1 VTAMAESFRVVD
13 SPLGPLLLAAERGAL
28 TMLWMSPLPDHDGL
42 PGQDA
47 DRGVLSQAATQLD
60 RYFDGGLTAFELP
73 LAPRGTAFQRS
84 VWSALVEIPFGET
97 VSYGE
102 LAARIG
108 RPGAARA
115 VGLANGS
122 NPISIIIPCH
132 RVIGSDGRLTG
143 YGGGIDRKAWLLD
156 HEGVRRPQQLAL
168 PVAEPIAQT

>member
-1 VTAMAESFRVVD
+1 MAESFARME
-13 SPLGPLLLAAERGAL
+13 SPLGPLLLAAEDGAL
-28 TMLWMSPLPDHDGL
+28 TLLWMSPLPERETG
-42 PGQDA
+42 GADA
-47 DRGVLSQAATQLD
+47 RDRAVLAAAGEQLEA
-60 RYFDGGLTAFELP
+60 YFAGDLTAFDLP
-73 LAPRGTAFQRS
+73 LAPRGTTFQQR

-97 VSYGE
+97 ISYGA
-102 LAARIG
+102 LAMRLG

-156 HEGVRRPQQLAL
+156 HEAGRGPGQLAL
-168 PVAEPIAQT
+168 PVTALTAR

>member
-1 VTAMAESFRVVD
+1 MAESFARME
-13 SPLGPLLLAAERGAL
+13 SPLGPLLLAAEDGAL
-28 TMLWMSPLPDHDGL
+28 TLLWMSPLPERETGGADAHDR
-42 PGQDA
+42 A
-47 DRGVLSQAATQLD
+47 VLAAAGEQLEA
-60 RYFDGGLTAFELP
+60 YFAGDLTAFDLP
-73 LAPRGTAFQRS
+73 LAPRGTTFQQR

-97 VSYGE
+97 ISYGA
-102 LAARIG
+102 LAMRLG

-156 HEGVRRPQQLAL
+156 HEAGRGPGQLAL
-168 PVAEPIAQT
+168 PVTALTAR

>member
-1 VTAMAESFRVVD
+1 MAESFAVVE
-13 SPLGPLLLAAERGAL
+13 SPLGPLLLGAEDGAL
-28 TMLWMSPLPDHDGL
+28 TLLWMSPLPERETG
-42 PGQDA
+42 GADA
-47 DRGVLSQAATQLD
+47 RDRAVLAAARDQLEA
-60 RYFDGGLTAFELP
+60 YFAGDLTAFDLP
-73 LAPRGTAFQRS
+73 LAPVGTPFQQR

-97 VSYGE
+97 VSYGS
-102 LAARIG
+102 LASRLG

-156 HEGVRRPQQLAL
+156 HEAGRGPGQLAL
-168 PVAEPIAQT
+168 PVTALATR

>member
-1 VTAMAESFRVVD
+1 MAESFAVVE
-13 SPLGPLLLAAERGAL
+13 SPLGPLLLGAEDGAL
-28 TMLWMSPLPDHDGL
+28 TLLWMSPLPERETG
-42 PGQDA
+42 GADA
-47 DRGVLSQAATQLD
+47 RDRAVLAAARDQLEA
-60 RYFDGGLTAFELP
+60 YFAGDLTAFDLP
-73 LAPRGTAFQRS
+73 LAPVGTPFQQR

-97 VSYGE
+97 VSYGS
-102 LAARIG
+102 LASRLG

-156 HEGVRRPQQLAL
+156 HEAGRGPGQLAL
-168 PVAEPIAQT
+168 PVTALAAR

>member
-1 VTAMAESFRVVD
+1 MAESFVCIE
-13 SPLGPLLLAAERGAL
+13 SPLGPLLLGAEDGAL
-28 TMLWMSPLPDHDGL
+28 TLLWMSPLPERETG
-42 PGQDA
+42 GA
-47 DRGVLSQAATQLD
+47 DSRDRAVLALAKEQLD
-60 RYFDGGLTAFELP
+60 SYFAGDLTAFDLP
-73 LAPRGTAFQRS
+73 LAPRGTPFQQR

-97 VSYGE
+97 VSYGS
-102 LAARIG
+102 LATRLG

-156 HEGVRRPQQLAL
+156 HEAGRGPGQLAL
-168 PVAEPIAQT
+168 PVTALAAR

>member
-1 VTAMAESFRVVD
+1 MAESFAVVE
-13 SPLGPLLLAAERGAL
+13 SPLGPLLLGAEDGAL
-28 TMLWMSPLPDHDGL
+28 TLLWMSPLPERETG
-42 PGQDA
+42 GADA
-47 DRGVLSQAATQLD
+47 RDRAVLAAARDQLEA
-60 RYFDGGLTAFELP
+60 YFAGDLTAFDLP
-73 LAPRGTAFQRS
+73 LAPVGTPFQQR

-97 VSYGE
+97 VSYGS
-102 LAARIG
+102 LAIRLG

-156 HEGVRRPQQLAL
+156 HEAGRGPGQLAL
-168 PVAEPIAQT
+168 PVTALVAR

>member
-1 VTAMAESFRVVD
+1 MAESFAVVE
-13 SPLGPLLLAAERGAL
+13 SPLGPLLLGAEDGAL
-28 TMLWMSPLPDHDGL
+28 TLLWMSPLPERETG
-42 PGQDA
+42 GADA
-47 DRGVLSQAATQLD
+47 RDRAVLAAARDQLEA
-60 RYFDGGLTAFELP
+60 YFAGDLTAFDLP
-73 LAPRGTAFQRS
+73 LAPVGTPFQQR

-97 VSYGE
+97 VSYGS
-102 LAARIG
+102 LAIRLG

-156 HEGVRRPQQLAL
+156 HEAGRGPGQLAL
-168 PVAEPIAQT
+168 PVTALAAR

>member
-1 VTAMAESFRVVD
+1 MAESFAVVE
-13 SPLGPLLLAAERGAL
+13 SPLGPLLLGAEDGAL
-28 TMLWMSPLPDHDGL
+28 TLLWMSPLPERETG
-42 PGQDA
+42 GADA
-47 DRGVLSQAATQLD
+47 RDRAVLAAARNQLEA
-60 RYFDGGLTAFELP
+60 YFAGDLTAFDLP
-73 LAPRGTAFQRS
+73 LAPVGTPFQQR

-97 VSYGE
+97 VSYGS
-102 LAARIG
+102 LAIRLG

-156 HEGVRRPQQLAL
+156 HEAGRGPGQLAL
-168 PVAEPIAQT
+168 PVTALAAR

>member
-1 VTAMAESFRVVD
+1 MAESFAVVE
-13 SPLGPLLLAAERGAL
+13 SPLGPLLLGAEDGAL
-28 TMLWMSPLPDHDGL
+28 TLLWMSPLPERETG
-42 PGQDA
+42 GA
-47 DRGVLSQAATQLD
+47 EARDRAVLAAAREQLEA
-60 RYFDGGLTAFELP
+60 YFAGDLTEFDLP
-73 LAPRGTAFQRS
+73 LAPVGTPFQQR

-97 VSYGE
+97 VSYGS
-102 LAARIG
+102 LAIRLG

-156 HEGVRRPQQLAL
+156 HEAGRGPGQLAL
-168 PVAEPIAQT
+168 PVTALAAR

>member
-1 VTAMAESFRVVD
+1 MAESFAVVE
-13 SPLGPLLLAAERGAL
+13 SPLGPLLLGAEDGAL
-28 TMLWMSPLPDHDGL
+28 TLLWMSPLPERETG
-42 PGQDA
+42 GADA
-47 DRGVLSQAATQLD
+47 RDRAVLAAARDQLEA
-60 RYFDGGLTAFELP
+60 YFAGDLTAFDLP
-73 LAPRGTAFQRS
+73 LAPVGTPFQQR

-97 VSYGE
+97 VSYGS
-102 LAARIG
+102 LATRLG

-156 HEGVRRPQQLAL
+156 HEAGRGPGQLAL
-168 PVAEPIAQT
+168 PVTALAAR

>member
-1 VTAMAESFRVVD
+1 MAGTHAVID
-13 SPLGPLLLAAERGAL
+13 SPLGPLLLAAEDGAL
-28 TMLWMSPLPDHDGL
+28 TLLWMSPLPDRGA
-42 PGQDA
+42 DA
-47 DRGVLSQAATQLD
+47 GEARDRAVLAAAGEQLD
-60 RYFDGGLTAFELP
+60 AYFAGDLTVFDLP
-73 LAPRGTAFQRS
+73 LAPAGTPFQQR
-84 VWSALVEIPFGET
+84 VWQALVEIPFGET
-97 VSYGE
+97 TSYGA
-102 LAARIG
+102 LANHLE

-156 HEGVRRPQQLAL
+156 HEGVRRPQQLTL